1 MPDNPVPVP
10 KAIKPYWRQELH
22 PLDSHQSSETLPEE
36 QDIVIIGAGYAGASL
51 AYYLL
56 EDVQESS
63 RPTITILEAR
73 EACSGATA
81 RNGGHVRP
89 DLFAGLPSRIKRFGQ
104 EAADEVALFELAN
117 FHAVR
122 DLVREKN
129 IDCDFRVTTSMAVV
143 RDETL
148 AKEMKDSLDELLQ
161 RGSPTAK
168 LIHYVHGKAAETFSS
183 VKGATAAFSFEAG
196 SIWPY
201 KLVLFL
207 LSQAVNKGAQLH
219 THTPVT
225 KVSKTQ
231 ENGFWSVTTP
241 RGTIRAKT
249 VLYASNGYT
258 STILPEYKN
267 RIIPVRG
274 ICSHIAVPD
283 GAAPPH
289 LPMTFSLRHGPSL
302 FDYQVTRPDGSIVV
316 GGARVKVIPRV
327 EEWYNVW
334 DDSKLIEPAAHY
346 FDDYMQ
352 RNFRGWE
359 DSGAKVDS
367 IWTGIMGYTNDL
379 FPHAGPVPSKPG
391 QYICA
396 GFNGHGMSFIL
407 LTARGVARMVRENVP
422 FSQSGVPRLFE
433 TSERRL
439 QREKNELLPN

>member
-1 MPDNPVPVP
+1 MSDNPVPVSN
-10 KAIKPYWRQELH
+10 AIKPYWRQELH
-22 PLDSHQSSETLPEE
+22 PLDSHQSSETLPAE
-36 QDIVIIGAGYAGASL
+36 QDIVIIGAGYAGAAL

-56 EDVQESS
+56 KDVEESS
-63 RPTITILEAR
+63 RSTVTILEAR

-89 DLFAGLPSRIKRFGQ
+89 DLFAGLPSRIKKFGQ

-122 DLVREKN
+122 DLVREEN
-129 IDCDFRVTTSMAVV
+129 VDCDFRVTTSMAVV
-143 RDETL
+143 RDESL
-148 AKEMKDSLDELLQ
+148 AKEMKDSLDELLK

-168 LIHYVHGKAAETFSS
+168 LIHYVDGKAAETFSS
-183 VKGATAAFSFEAG
+183 VKGAAAAFSFQAG

-207 LSQAVNKGAQLH
+207 LSQAVKKGAQLH

-225 KVSKTQ
+225 KVSETQ
-231 ENGFWSVTTP
+231 ENGFWNVTTP

-283 GAAPPH
+283 GTTHPH
-289 LPMTFSLRHGPSL
+289 LPMTFSLRHGPNL

-379 FPHAGPVPSKPG
+379 FPHAGFVPSKPG

-396 GFNGHGMSFIL
+396 GFNGHGMSYIL
-407 LTARGVARMVRENVP
+407 LTARGVAKIVRENVP
-422 FSQSGVPRLFE
+422 FSQSGIPRLFE
-433 TSERRL
+433 TSERRI
-439 QREKNELLPN
+439 QREENQLLA

>member
-1 MPDNPVPVP
+1 MSGSPVPVP

-22 PLDSHQSSETLPEE
+22 PLDSHQSSETLPAE
-36 QDIVIIGAGYAGASL
+36 QDIVIIGAGYAGAAL

-56 EDVQESS
+56 EDVEVSS
-63 RPTITILEAR
+63 RPTVTILEAR

-89 DLFAGLPSRIKRFGQ
+89 DLFAGLPGRIKRFGQ

-143 RDETL
+143 RDENL
-148 AKEMKDSLDELLQ
+148 AKGMKDSLDELLQ

-168 LIHYVHGKAAETFSS
+168 LIHYVEGEAAETFSS
-183 VKGATAAFSFEAG
+183 VKGATAVFAFEAG

-225 KVSKTQ
+225 KVSETQ
-231 ENGFWSVTTP
+231 DNGFWTVTTP

-258 STILPEYKN
+258 STILPEYKD

-283 GAAPPH
+283 GAAHPH
-289 LPMTFSLRHGPSL
+289 LPMTFSLRHGPGL

-391 QYICA
+391 QFICA

-407 LTARGVARMVRENVP
+407 LTARGVAKMVRENVP
-422 FSQSGVPRLFE
+422 FSQSSIPRLFE

-439 QREKNELLPN
+439 QREENELLP

>member
-1 MPDNPVPVP
+1 MYDKPVPVP
-10 KAIKPYWRQELH
+10 NAIKPYWRQELH
-22 PLDSHQSSETLPEE
+22 PLDSHQSSETLPAE
-36 QDIVIIGAGYAGASL
+36 QDIVIIGAGYAGAAL
-51 AYYLL
+51 AHYLL
-56 EDVQESS
+56 DGVEASS
-63 RPTITILEAR
+63 RPTVTVLEAR

-89 DLFAGLPSRIKRFGQ
+89 DLFAGLPGRIKKFGQ

-122 DLVREKN
+122 DLVRDKK

-168 LIHYVHGKAAETFSS
+168 LIHHVDGKAAETFSS

-201 KLVLFL
+201 KLVMSL

-225 KVSKTQ
+225 QVSDTQ
-231 ENGFWSVTTP
+231 ENGFWSVITP

-258 STILPEYKN
+258 STILPEYKG

-283 GAAPPH
+283 GAAHPH
-289 LPMTFSLRHGPSL
+289 LPTTFSLRHGPGL
-302 FDYQVTRPDGSIVV
+302 FDYQVTRPDGSVVV

-334 DDSKLIEPAAHY
+334 DDSRLIEPAAHY

-379 FPHAGPVPSKPG
+379 FPHAGAVPSKPG

-407 LTARGVARMVRENVP
+407 LTARGVAKMVRENVP

-439 QREKNELLPN
+439 QREDNQLLA